1 MVEHRLAAYKVLVW
15 SPAQEGE
22 KKEKYVFQLMDVIL
36 MMSVLMSSEF
46 VSASHNSIM
55 GKMSYLLI
63 RCPNMLIGLSTSTYS
78 SVVFA
83 LYTLWPCY
91 NRYSSL

>member
-1 MVEHRLAAYKVLVW
+1 
-15 SPAQEGE
+15 
-22 KKEKYVFQLMDVIL
+22 

-83 LYTLWPCY
+83 LYTL
-91 NRYSSL
+91 